1 MLDLSIEWST
11 DGGTTWFVGQ
21 PADTFTQVT
30 ATATAVKSFTPKAPH
45 CRFRWTIAGTT
56 PSFTFAV
63 DQVAIP

>member
-30 ATATAVKSFTPKAPH
+30 ATATADGKH
-45 CRFRWTIAGTT
+45 E
-56 PSFTFAV
+56 
-63 DQVAIP
+63 